1 MAATVMVGLSGG
13 VDSAV
18 AAWQLRESGI
28 EVEALFMKNWDED
41 DTAEYCAAAADLE
54 DAQAVCETLG
64 IRLHTAN
71 FSAEYW
77 AQVFESFLAEYAAGR
92 TPNPDVWCNR
102 DIKFRAFL
110 DHARSL
116 GATAIA
122 TGHYAGIRHG
132 ATAELVQALDAAKD
146 QTYFLHLL
154 DQEQLRASAFPLH
167 RTLKE
172 DTRRIA
178 RRLGL
183 SVHDK
188 KDSTGICF
196 IGERRFQDFLARYI
210 PAEPGPIA
218 DAGGRILG
226 QHSGLPFYTLGQR
239 TGLGIG
245 GIADAEEKPWYVLDR
260 QPEAQRLIVTQ
271 DRQHPSLNVRDL
283 EIEPPHWISGTP
295 PKTAALHARIRHR
308 QPLQACAI
316 EPADEAMRVRFE
328 EPQWAPAPGQSAVF
342 YDGPVCLGGGII
354 TRTFPQPSQ

>member
-18 AAWQLRESGI
+18 AAWQLLESGFDA
-28 EVEALFMKNWDED
+28 EALFMKNWDED
-41 DTAEYCAAAADLE
+41 DTPEYCAAAADLE
-54 DAQAVCETLG
+54 DAQAICATLG

-77 AQVFESFLAEYAAGR
+77 TRVFESFLAEYAAGR

-110 DHARSL
+110 DHARRL

-122 TGHYAGIRHG
+122 TGHYAGLRRG
-132 ATAELVQALDAAKD
+132 ATVQLVQARDAAKD

-154 DQEQLRASAFPLH
+154 NQEQLQASSFPLQ
-167 RTLKE
+167 RTLKQE
-172 DTRRIA
+172 TRRIA

-210 PAEPGPIA
+210 PTEPGPIA
-218 DAGGRILG
+218 DADGRVLG
-226 QHSGLPFYTLGQR
+226 EHSGLPFYTLGQR

-245 GIADAEEKPWYVLDR
+245 GVADAEEKPWYVLDK
-260 QPEAQRLIVTQ
+260 QPEARRLIVTQ
-271 DRQHPSLNVRDL
+271 DRRHPVLNVREL
-283 EIEPPHWISGTP
+283 EIEPPHWIAGTP
-295 PKTAALHARIRHR
+295 PDPKALQARIRPR
-308 QPLQACAI
+308 QPLQACTI
-316 EPADEAMRVRFE
+316 ESGEAAMRVRFDA
-328 EPQWAPAPGQSAVF
+328 PQWAPAPGQSAVF

-354 TRTFPQPSQ
+354 TRTFPHP